1 MKLKVS
7 YSGQARAAAGCG
19 SEEFELPGAAT
30 LHDLLLAIASRH
42 GERVTALLET
52 TPERRAPAVL
62 VFVGEESVRWETPPP
77 LLKDGDEVMLLSPIS
92 GG

>member
-1 MKLKVS
+1 VRLKVS

-19 SEEFELPGAAT
+19 SEEFELPATAT

-42 GERVTALLET
+42 GERMAELLDFKN
-52 TPERRAPAVL
+52 RGAPAVL
-62 VFVGEESVRWETPPP
+62 VFVNEEQVSWEAPPV
-77 LLKDGDEVMLLSPIS
+77 LKDGDEVMLLSPIS